1 MKILHI
7 SGANSWGGNEQQI
20 ITIIPELDK
29 IGLDNIVLGMKN
41 SELLKQCEIN
51 NIEFF
56 EVKGFKLNRFINF
69 IYLKSLI
76 EEIKPDIIHLHTSD
90 SLTFYTISDLLFRLN
105 IKTIFS
111 KKGMGASSSF
121 LSKFKYNYPGISSI
135 FCVSKTVERDFSKI
149 LSLKNKKKT
158 TIIHDCVSLNILN
171 LETNFNLREKYKIS
185 KNYFIVGNIANHS
198 RAKDLTTFINVVDY
212 FVNDLKMKN
221 IVFVQIGEFSKLS
234 KRYFEILK
242 DKKLEQKII
251 FTGKIKDAYT
261 LNSQFDI
268 FLLTSQREGGPT
280 SVLEAMLMDI
290 PVVTTDVGVIPDIIS
305 DGENGFISAV
315 KDYKDLALKIEILLN
330 NTELKNKF
338 IKSSKFKISTEFD
351 ALSIAKKT
359 KEEYEKVFNS

>member
-1 MKILHI
+1 M
-7 SGANSWGGNEQQI
+7 
-20 ITIIPELDK
+20 
-29 IGLDNIVLGMKN
+29 
-41 SELLKQCEIN
+41 
-51 NIEFF
+51 
-56 EVKGFKLNRFINF
+56 
-69 IYLKSLI
+69 
-76 EEIKPDIIHLHTSD
+76 
-90 SLTFYTISDLLFRLN
+90 
-105 IKTIFS
+105 
-111 KKGMGASSSF
+111 
-121 LSKFKYNYPGISSI
+121 
-135 FCVSKTVERDFSKI
+135 
-149 LSLKNKKKT
+149 
-158 TIIHDCVSLNILN
+158 
-171 LETNFNLREKYKIS
+171 
-185 KNYFIVGNIANHS
+185 
-198 RAKDLTTFINVVDY
+198 
-212 FVNDLKMKN
+212 
-221 IVFVQIGEFSKLS
+221 
-234 KRYFEILK
+234 
-242 DKKLEQKII
+242 EQKII